1 MAKGSGKINP
11 DSTAGNAR
19 LGTGRGSNAGRS
31 QPVDAKAFR
40 EAIKSNVYK
49 ATSFGK
55 TNPMIGSYKG
65 SLPKLKAMNAYNSTT
80 SIDYTIPV
88 GLGLIGGAAVL
99 GSNALKERLK
109 RDAIK
114 KASVKTRKGQSRGR

>member
-1 MAKGSGKINP
+1 MAKGSGRINP

-31 QPVDAKAFR
+31 QPVDAKAFK
-40 EAIKSNVYK
+40 EAFKSNVYK

-65 SLPKLKAMNAYNSTT
+65 SLPKLKPMEIYNDVTNT
-80 SIDYTIPV
+80 NFTIPI
-88 GLGLIGGAAVL
+88 GLGLVAAAGAAGTKGL
-99 GSNALKERLK
+99 NERRK